1 MSIDL
6 GESQKV
12 AIGVQNTKLGSLIH
26 PVSSPV
32 PLGVKFQERL
42 MPGGRD
48 PLMKVFDVV
57 DKELEVHASTVRSLQ
72 GSRFPRP
79 MPGCEHELGALQ
91 SDIGMSLIAALLD
104 NFEAQTL
111 DIKGKGLRKI
121 GAEEFWDKRV
131 DYKHVVSA
139 IESSSAPRVG
149 RASSAAEGSA

>member
-1 MSIDL
+1 M
-6 GESQKV
+6 GEPQKV
-12 AIGVQNTKLGSLIH
+12 AVGVQNTKLGSLIH
-26 PVSSPV
+26 PVGSPV

-42 MPGGRD
+42 VPGGRD

-57 DKELEVHASTVRSLQ
+57 DKELEIHASAVRSLQ

-91 SDIGMSLIAALLD
+91 SDIGMRLIAALLD

-111 DIKGKGLRKI
+111 DIKCKGLRKI

-131 DYKHVVSA
+131 DHKHVVSA
-139 IESSSAPRVG
+139 VESSSAPSVG
-149 RASSAAEGSA
+149 HAISTAAGSA